1 MSSHSKLRQNAL
13 KFVNILGPLIGL
25 AVVIMIFMLWELP
38 REKVLTSGAG
48 WKSILIQTSVIAIG
62 AMGMTLI
69 IASGG
74 IDLSAGSVIAMTCV
88 LGAKLADS
96 GYSPFTVAVL
106 VILSGACIGLING
119 LIIVKFNMVPFI
131 VTLGMMGIA
140 RGLAKWAGNNAA
152 VNIGD
157 EQPARGFVDGFMGV
171 ENFREFFPLPAGV
184 WCTVI
189 LAVIM
194 TLVLNKSVF
203 GRHLFAIGSN
213 EETARLCGIK
223 VGLNKILIYTIGG
236 LFFGLAGLMM
246 LSRLRQ
252 GDPTTAVGAE
262 LEIIAAVVIGGASLN
277 GGSGSIPGAMIGV
290 LIMGVLAQCTVII
303 GWPSF
308 FQEIIIGIIII
319 LAVGVDKWRRK
330 QFAVQA

>member
-1 MSSHSKLRQNAL
+1 MSDSALHRNTL

-25 AVVIMIFMLWELP
+25 AVVIGIFMTFELP
-38 REKVLTSGAG
+38 REKVLTSGGG
-48 WKSILIQTSVIAIG
+48 WKNILIQTSVIAIG

-74 IDLSAGSVIAMTCV
+74 IDLSAGSIIAMSSV
-88 LGAKLADS
+88 LGAQLATM
-96 GYSPFTVAVL
+96 GHSPFVVVL
-106 VILSGACIGLING
+106 VVLGSGAAMGLING
-119 LIIVKFNMVPFI
+119 LIIVRFNMVPFI

-140 RGLAKWAGNNAA
+140 RGLAKWAGNNQA
-152 VNIGD
+152 VNVPSD
-157 EQPARGFVDGFMGV
+157 MPSRGLIDGFMGI
-171 ENFREFFPLPAGV
+171 EKITSFLPLPPGV
-184 WCTVI
+184 WGTLI
-189 LAVIM
+189 LAVLM
-194 TLVLNKSVF
+194 TVVLNKSVF

-213 EETARLCGIK
+213 EETARLCGIR
-223 VGLNKILIYTIGG
+223 VGTNKILIYTIGG

-246 LSRLRQ
+246 LSRLGQ
-252 GDPTTAVGAE
+252 GDPTTAIGKE
-262 LEIIAAVVIGGASLN
+262 LEIIAAVVIGGASLS

-290 LIMGVLAQCTVII
+290 LIMGVLSQCTQII

-330 QFAVQA
+330 QFAA